1 MNITFSSVQELK
13 LKYRNMETLKIKQF
27 NGSEKTVILPVR
39 GMVGTLYAGSDRYV
53 VCCNV
58 VWSNKKVGLVRI
70 FDITEDNK
78 DKYVYEKDGVE
89 YLTDEAFNKFVHGID
104 TLPYSLRKN
113 GTWHT
118 VGSKTEPGC
127 CSVTFGHAYPYL
139 DPNF

>member
-1 MNITFSSVQELK
+1 M
-13 LKYRNMETLKIKQF
+13 KYRNMETIKIKQF
-27 NGSEKTVILPVR
+27 DGSEKTVILPVC

-89 YLTDEAFNKFVHGID
+89 YLTDEAFNKFVHSID

-118 VGSKTEPGC
+118 VGSKTELGC
-127 CSVTFGHAYPYL
+127 CSVTFGHAYPHL
-139 DPNF
+139 DPDF

>member
-13 LKYRNMETLKIKQF
+13 LKYRNMETIKIKQF
-27 NGSEKTVILPVR
+27 DGSEKTVILPVR
-39 GMVGTLYAGSDRYV
+39 GMVGTLHAGSDRYV

-118 VGSKTEPGC
+118 VGSKTEPRC
-127 CSVTFGHAYPYL
+127 CSVTFGHAYPHL
-139 DPNF
+139 DPDF

>member
-27 NGSEKTVILPVR
+27 DGSEKTVILPVR

>member
-13 LKYRNMETLKIKQF
+13 LKYRNMETIKIKQF
-27 NGSEKTVILPVR
+27 DGSEKTVILPVR

-78 DKYVYEKDGVE
+78 DKYVYKKDGVE
-89 YLTDEAFNKFVHGID
+89 YLTDEAFNKFVHDID

-139 DPNF
+139 DPDF

>member
-13 LKYRNMETLKIKQF
+13 LKYRNMETIKIKQF
-27 NGSEKTVILPVR
+27 GGSEKTVILPVR

-127 CSVTFGHAYPYL
+127 CSVTFGHAYPHL
-139 DPNF
+139 DPDF

>member
-13 LKYRNMETLKIKQF
+13 LKYRNMETIKIKQF
-27 NGSEKTVILPVR
+27 DGSEKTVILPVR
-39 GMVGTLYAGSDRYV
+39 GMAGTLYAGSDRYV

-127 CSVTFGHAYPYL
+127 CSVTFGHAYPHL
-139 DPNF
+139 DPDF

>member
-13 LKYRNMETLKIKQF
+13 LKYRNMETIKIKQF
-27 NGSEKTVILPVR
+27 DGSEKTVILPVR

-70 FDITEDNK
+70 FDITEDTK

-127 CSVTFGHAYPYL
+127 CSVTFGHAYPHL
-139 DPNF
+139 DPDF

>member
-13 LKYRNMETLKIKQF
+13 LKYRNMETIKIKQF
-27 NGSEKTVILPVR
+27 DGSEKTVILPVR

-58 VWSNKKVGLVRI
+58 VWSNKKVGLIRI

-127 CSVTFGHAYPYL
+127 CSVTFGHAYPHL
-139 DPNF
+139 DPDF

>member
-13 LKYRNMETLKIKQF
+13 LKYRNMETIKIKQF
-27 NGSEKTVILPVR
+27 DGSEKTVILPVR

-78 DKYVYEKDGVE
+78 DKYIYEKDGVE

-127 CSVTFGHAYPYL
+127 CSVTFGHAYPHL
-139 DPNF
+139 DPDF

>member
-1 MNITFSSVQELK
+1 MNITFSYVQELK
-13 LKYRNMETLKIKQF
+13 LKYRNMETIKIKQF
-27 NGSEKTVILPVR
+27 DGSEKTVILPVR

-127 CSVTFGHAYPYL
+127 CSVTFGHAYPHL
-139 DPNF
+139 DPDF

>member
-13 LKYRNMETLKIKQF
+13 LKYRNMETIKIKQF
-27 NGSEKTVILPVR
+27 DGSEKTVILPVR
-39 GMVGTLYAGSDRYV
+39 GMVGTLHVGSDRYV

-118 VGSKTEPGC
+118 VGSKIEPGC
-127 CSVTFGHAYPYL
+127 CSVIFGHAYPHL
-139 DPNF
+139 DPDF

>member
-1 MNITFSSVQELK
+1 M
-13 LKYRNMETLKIKQF
+13 KYRNMETIKIKQF
-27 NGSEKTVILPVR
+27 DGSEKTVILPVC

-127 CSVTFGHAYPYL
+127 CSVTFGHAYPHL
-139 DPNF
+139 DPDF

>member
-13 LKYRNMETLKIKQF
+13 LKYRNMETIKIKQF
-27 NGSEKTVILPVR
+27 DGSEKTVILPVR

-89 YLTDEAFNKFVHGID
+89 YLTDEAFNKFVHDID

-139 DPNF
+139 DPDF

>member
-13 LKYRNMETLKIKQF
+13 LKYRNMETIKIKQF
-27 NGSEKTVILPVR
+27 DGSEKTVILPVR

-78 DKYVYEKDGVE
+78 DKYVYERDGVE

-127 CSVTFGHAYPYL
+127 CSVTFGHAYPHL
-139 DPNF
+139 DPDF

>member
-1 MNITFSSVQELK
+1 
-13 LKYRNMETLKIKQF
+13 METIKIKQF
-27 NGSEKTVILPVR
+27 DGSEKTVILPVH

-127 CSVTFGHAYPYL
+127 CSVTFGHAYPHL
-139 DPNF
+139 DPDF